1 MLIRFSHF
9 KLNVMPT
16 LLFNSAYF
24 SKFSNSSGEID
35 FTCFDVNSI
44 MNFFIEKKKPKS
56 MLLVL
61 PTRRM
66 VLYYKNL
73 FIRKYFERHKQP
85 CEPPSLHTFESFV
98 MHCHKKVFQNKK
110 TPISEPFIYALIE
123 EAIKN
128 SNLEFF
134 RHNPKNKRVS
144 FSLVTKIAQIINGLK
159 EDGISPDDLFR
170 DVDNYSP
177 QDYIDYNTG
186 GVSDPKRL
194 HDLALIYQKYQEM
207 LSDKFIDPPQYLI
220 DLNNFCLQNQGA
232 VFPLDHF
239 FEPDTV
245 ILFDKFTEFKHPQS
259 TFLKLLSQSSIP
271 VAINVDFSPINGP
284 LFGNLTETITDIQAN
299 SYSSISY
306 VDVNEKMN
314 IEDEI
319 NLPPSQYLRRRL
331 FNNEEYREICYN
343 QLNDT
348 IKVIACENQVDEVN
362 IIAKLVRYLI
372 EQGYSPTD
380 IAIVSRKPELYSSLF
395 REIFAKNNIE
405 SFITDRFDLSASQ
418 LVITFLN
425 IFDLV
430 INNYR
435 KSDLKKV
442 LQSFY
447 FRTWANSLID
457 VENLLEV
464 ITELPFLG
472 GTKSNGAE
480 FWYEILTFNIKYFEK
495 SLLSD
500 DSDSTDLYYLNLKKE
515 KFENALNDFRKLVEL
530 VSFENKDYLPDEI
543 LSLIKKQII
552 GKLNIQE
559 QLINKL
565 SELNQNKSKI
575 STLSYIFLRDEIEK
589 DVAAVNTFINL
600 IDEYSKIQS
609 ILYPQQK
616 IKLSEFVDK
625 IKIAAL
631 NTKYNIKESAD
642 RGVKITS
649 IEQIIGIPFKA
660 VILCGAIDGNFP
672 LVFRTENTLGK
683 ILPKSEL
690 RHLESERILFY
701 KTLTNNIELFDQGN
715 FKIFITFPE
724 FIDKEEQIM
733 STFISALF
741 NVTSIARVHKFYKL
755 SAIRKALSSSTNDD
769 IIVRQISDI
778 PFINY
783 ISDIGELIRS
793 YAAGELAQSDVID
806 LIDVEALQKENDRID
821 KYVQSIDDENSV
833 FGNNLPADLQNFLVE
848 YSKKTYSVSEFETYQ
863 KCPYQYFLR
872 YVLGI
877 QERVWETEEISNI
890 EIGNLLHRIAYKFMT
905 AIKNEE
911 PNSDGLVKLDKN
923 KKDYYWQLLTDL
935 AKQELEF
942 FKYFDYEYH
951 VLSKL
956 LIGDFNKSSESKINS
971 LYGGLLYLWLERE
984 LSYCEHTNKLYPA
997 YFELAFGYKK
1007 QSANPVSIN
1016 GIKIRGKIDRI
1027 DLHENKSHFLIVDY
1041 KKSSPDIIRK
1051 NVYDLDYG
1059 LQISV
1064 YIKAAEQIVPSISG
1078 VSSIEPVGGVFF
1090 CFKPDKFNKTKSKDE
1105 LELLRKTTHIPIIVQ
1120 EYNFLE
1126 KDSSQFN
1133 EKSIDT
1139 QIKPIIEQIQKIV
1152 NNITQG
1158 LFGEKNTRNQKI
1170 CEYCGYANLCRKNK
1184 HEIYNNGNEDEID

>member
-1 MLIRFSHF
+1 
-9 KLNVMPT
+9 
-16 LLFNSAYF
+16 
-24 SKFSNSSGEID
+24 
-35 FTCFDVNSI
+35 

-66 VLYYKNL
+66 VLYYKNH

-85 CEPPSLHTFESFV
+85 CEPPSLHTFESLV
-98 MHCHKKVFQNKK
+98 MNCHKKIFQNKK
-110 TPISEPFIYALIE
+110 TQISEPFIYALIE
-123 EAIKN
+123 EAINN
-128 SNLEFF
+128 SKLKFF
-134 RHNPKNKRVS
+134 RHNPKNKKVS
-144 FSLVTKIAQIINGLK
+144 FGLVTKIAQIINGLK
-159 EDGISPDDLFR
+159 EDGIFPDDLFR
-170 DVDNYSP
+170 DVENYSP
-177 QDYIDYNTG
+177 QDYIDYNIG
-186 GVSDPKRL
+186 GVSDPKKL
-194 HDLALIYQKYQEM
+194 HDFAVIYQKYQEL
-207 LSDKFIDPPQYLI
+207 LSDKFLDAPQYLI
-220 DLNNFCLQNQGA
+220 DLNKYCLQNTSTD
-232 VFPLDHF
+232 FPLDQLF
-239 FEPDTV
+239 DPETV
-245 ILFDKFTEFKHPQS
+245 ILFDKFIEFKQPQA

-284 LFGNLTETITDIQAN
+284 LFGNLTETIADIQAN

-331 FNNEEYREICYN
+331 FNNEEYREIFYN

-362 IIAKLVRYLI
+362 TIAKIVRYLI
-372 EQGYSPTD
+372 EQGYNPTD
-380 IAIVSRKPELYSSLF
+380 IAIVSRMPELYSSLF
-395 REIFAKNNIE
+395 REIFAANNIE

-447 FRTWANSLID
+447 FKTWANSFID

-464 ITELPFLG
+464 ITEIPFLG

-480 FWYEILTFNIKYFEK
+480 FWREILSFNIKYFDN
-495 SLLSD
+495 SLSANESD
-500 DSDSTDLYYLNLKKE
+500 NTDLYFLKLKKE
-515 KFENALNDFRKLVEL
+515 KYEKALNDFRKLVEL
-530 VSFENKDYLPDEI
+530 VSFENREYLSDEI
-543 LSLIKKQII
+543 LSVIKKQII
-552 GKLNIQE
+552 NKLNIQE
-559 QLINKL
+559 QIINKL

-575 STLSYIFLRDEIEK
+575 STLNYLFLRDEIEK
-589 DVAAVNTFINL
+589 DVAAVNSFIKL
-600 IDEYSKIQS
+600 VDEYSKIQS

-649 IEQIIGIPFKA
+649 IEQIIGIPFKV

-672 LVFRTENTLGK
+672 LAYRSENTLGK

-701 KTLTNNIELFDQGN
+701 KTLTNNLELFDQGN

-724 FIDKEEQIM
+724 FLDKEEQIM

-741 NVTSIARVHKFYKL
+741 NVTSLSQVNKFYKL
-755 SAIRKALSSSTNDD
+755 STIRKALATNSKDE
-769 IIVRQISDI
+769 IISRQINDI

-783 ISDIGELIRS
+783 ISNIGELIRKF
-793 YAAGELAQSDVID
+793 AANELSQSDVID
-806 LIDVEALQKENDRID
+806 LINVDSLQKENERIN
-821 KYVQSIDDENSV
+821 KYVYSVDDETSV
-833 FGNNLPADLQNFLVE
+833 FGNNLQQNLFNFLGE
-848 YSKKTYSVSEFETYQ
+848 YKNKTYSVSEFETYQ

-877 QERVWETEEISNI
+877 RERVLETEEIPNI
-890 EIGNLLHRIAYKFMT
+890 EIGNLLHRIVYKFMT
-905 AIKNEE
+905 SIKNET
-911 PNSDGLVKLDKN
+911 PNSSGLVKLDKN
-923 KKDYYWQLLTDL
+923 QKDIYWNLLVNF
-935 AKQELEF
+935 ARQELEF

-951 VLSKL
+951 ILTKL
-956 LIGDFNKSSESKINS
+956 LIGDFNKSSKSNS
-971 LYGGLLYLWLERE
+971 NTCNRGLLNLWLDRE
-984 LSYCEHTNKLYPA
+984 LQYHEHSNNLYPA
-997 YFELAFGYKK
+997 FFELAFGYPK
-1007 QSANPVSIN
+1007 QNAAPVSIN

-1027 DLHENKSHFLIVDY
+1027 DLHENKSCFLIVDY
-1041 KKSSPDIIRK
+1041 KKSSPDTIK
-1051 NVYDLDYG
+1051 KSENDLG
-1059 LQISV
+1059 ENFQIPV
-1064 YIKAAEQIVPSISG
+1064 YIKAAEQILPSISG
-1078 VSSIEPVGGVFF
+1078 VASIEPIGGAYF
-1090 CFKPDKFNKTKSKDE
+1090 CFKPDKNNKKTEINDQFPI
-1105 LELLRKTTHIPIIVQ
+1105 LRKTTYFPIIAPD
-1120 EYNFLE
+1120 YNFLE
-1126 KDSSQFN
+1126 KDSHQNDEDRISQI
-1133 EKSIDT
+1133 IDST
-1139 QIKPIIEQIQKIV
+1139 IEQVEQIVKKIS
-1152 NNITQG
+1152 QG
-1158 LFGEKNTRNQKI
+1158 LFGEKNIKNNKI
-1170 CEYCGYANLCRKNK
+1170 CEYCGYTNLCRKNK
-1184 HEIYNNGNEDEID
+1184 HEIYNNENGNENEND